1 MGASNTALSGR
12 QEWVARPSA
21 ASSPG
26 ATVIAT
32 PPEVPLMDLVLSSK
46 DFVLLKQILER
57 YISDLRMEIADTDN
71 STWRKE
77 MHEDEDRAK
86 QMLARLN
93 AAEPASDDGGEGRQP
108 FAILV
113 EGFVFRLD

>member
-1 MGASNTALSGR
+1 
-12 QEWVARPSA
+12 
-21 ASSPG
+21 
-26 ATVIAT
+26 
-32 PPEVPLMDLVLSSK
+32 MDLVLSSK

-93 AAEPASDDGGEGRQP
+93 RAEPASDDGGEGRQP

-113 EGFVFRLD
+113 EGFVLRLD